1 MASQGSREMEN
12 IDHNSN
18 TLRMVD
24 YIKANFREI
33 LGSDVDL
40 LDHPDGLELL
50 RDKYSMMYRERARK
64 AA

>member
-1 MASQGSREMEN
+1 MASMHSPETEN

-24 YIKANFREI
+24 YIKANFRDI

-40 LDHPDGLELL
+40 LDRPDGLELL
-50 RDKYSMMYRERARK
+50 RDKYSSVYRERVRE